1 MPWSLPDA
9 GFYSRR
15 ENTAEHSWHVALFA
29 LVLAPHAAER
39 IDVLRVVSMLLI
51 YDLVEIDCGDTPLFD
66 EVEPARRPRV
76 RAVAAR
82 RLFGM
87 LPTKAGDRIS
97 CALA

>member
-1 MPWSLPDA
+1 LPDA

-51 YDLVEIDCGDTPLFD
+51 YDLVDDRL
-66 EVEPARRPRV
+66 RRHAPV
-76 RAVAAR
+76 
-82 RLFGM
+82 
-87 LPTKAGDRIS
+87 
-97 CALA
+97 